1 MKLYN
6 NTNNQ
11 VFYSINSPGTAD
23 CGNIAAG
30 GTTDLPYYDKQATVN
45 VAFEVQSTTINPSP
59 PFSVTIP
66 QTGTGM
72 AVTIGIYVE

>member
-6 NTNNQ
+6 NTDNQ

-30 GTTDLPYYDKQATVN
+30 GVTDMPYYDNQATVN
-45 VAFEVQSTTINPSP
+45 VGFEVQPTATNPSP